1 MQGWESPAKRREDC
15 WQENWS
21 ADYSWL
27 SELVRHQILDAF
39 IIFHLK
45 EGVPMIGNGS
55 NMVIF
60 VLLFAVMAGSLV
72 AQELP
77 KPRLF
82 IEESTSWEVNGSSG
96 ASDGAGAGVVGG
108 GARGQT
114 AELIKTFRKRC
125 PEFTITNKRDRA
137 DYILTFDHEGG
148 KQIWQ
153 KDNKFAVF
161 NKEGDA
167 VESGS
172 ARSLGSAVK
181 SACEALKNDW
191 QAQGSNAERSEN

>member
-1 MQGWESPAKRREDC
+1 MT
-15 WQENWS
+15 
-21 ADYSWL
+21 
-27 SELVRHQILDAF
+27 
-39 IIFHLK
+39 
-45 EGVPMIGNGS
+45 GS
-55 NMVIF
+55 GTHRIIF
-60 VLLFAVMAGSLV
+60 VLFFAVMVDSIA

-82 IEESTSWEVNGSSG
+82 IEESTSWEVKGS
-96 ASDGAGAGVVGG
+96 AGAGDGSGGGVVGG

-114 AELIKTFRKRC
+114 AELIKTFRKSC
-125 PEFTITNKRDRA
+125 PEVIITNKSDRA
-137 DYILTFDHEGG
+137 DYTLTFDHEGG
-148 KQIWQ
+148 KQIWE

-181 SACEALKNDW
+181 SACAALKNDW
-191 QAQGSNAERSEN
+191 KTQGSKAERSES

>member
-1 MQGWESPAKRREDC
+1 MIRSGS
-15 WQENWS
+15 
-21 ADYSWL
+21 YM
-27 SELVRHQILDAF
+27 
-39 IIFHLK
+39 IIFAL
-45 EGVPMIGNGS
+45 ILALS
-55 NMVIF
+55 
-60 VLLFAVMAGSLV
+60 AVMVDFPA

-77 KPRLF
+77 TPRLF
-82 IEESTSWEVNGSSG
+82 IEESTSWEVNGSAG
-96 ASDGAGAGVVGG
+96 AGDGAGGSVIGG

-125 PEFTITNKRDRA
+125 PEFIITNKRDRA

-161 NKEGDA
+161 NKDGDA

-191 QAQGSNAERSEN
+191 EAQGSKAEKSEM

>member
-1 MQGWESPAKRREDC
+1 
-15 WQENWS
+15 
-21 ADYSWL
+21 
-27 SELVRHQILDAF
+27 
-39 IIFHLK
+39 
-45 EGVPMIGNGS
+45 MIRSGS
-55 NMVIF
+55 YRIIF
-60 VLLFAVMAGSLV
+60 VLILALSAVMLDFPA

-77 KPRLF
+77 TPRLF

-96 ASDGAGAGVVGG
+96 AGDGAGGGVIGG

-125 PEFTITNKRDRA
+125 PEFIITNKKERA

-181 SACEALKNDW
+181 SACDALKNDW
-191 QAQGSNAERSEN
+191 QAQSSKAEKSEM

>member
-1 MQGWESPAKRREDC
+1 M
-15 WQENWS
+15 
-21 ADYSWL
+21 
-27 SELVRHQILDAF
+27 
-39 IIFHLK
+39 K
-45 EGVPMIGNGS
+45 EGVPMTRIES
-55 NMVIF
+55 YRVIF
-60 VLLFAVMAGSLV
+60 VLFLALTAVMVGSLA

-77 KPRLF
+77 KPRIF
-82 IEESTSWEVNGSSG
+82 IAESRSWEVGGSTG
-96 ASDGAGAGVVGG
+96 IVDGTGGGMVSG

-114 AELIKTFRKRC
+114 AELIKTFRNRC
-125 PEFTITNKRDRA
+125 PEFIVTNKKERA

-148 KQIWQ
+148 KEVWE

-181 SACEALKNDW
+181 AACAALKSSWKTQSSKTDK
-191 QAQGSNAERSEN
+191 SEK

>member
-1 MQGWESPAKRREDC
+1 
-15 WQENWS
+15 
-21 ADYSWL
+21 
-27 SELVRHQILDAF
+27 
-39 IIFHLK
+39 
-45 EGVPMIGNGS
+45 MIGSGS
-55 NMVIF
+55 YMVIF
-60 VLLFAVMAGSLV
+60 VLFFAVMAGSLV

-82 IEESTSWEVNGSSG
+82 IEESRSWEMKGS
-96 ASDGAGAGVVGG
+96 AGAGDGSGGGVVGG

-125 PEFTITNKRDRA
+125 PELIVTNKRDRA

-148 KQIWQ
+148 KQVWE
-153 KDNKFAVF
+153 KDNKFAIF

-181 SACEALKNDW
+181 SACESLKNDW
-191 QAQGSNAERSEN
+191 KTQDSKAERSEQ

>member
-1 MQGWESPAKRREDC
+1 
-15 WQENWS
+15 
-21 ADYSWL
+21 
-27 SELVRHQILDAF
+27 
-39 IIFHLK
+39 
-45 EGVPMIGNGS
+45 MIRSGS
-55 NMVIF
+55 YRVIF
-60 VLLFAVMAGSLV
+60 VLFLVLSAVLAGSLV

-82 IEESTSWEVNGSSG
+82 IEESTSWEMQGS
-96 ASDGAGAGVVGG
+96 AGAGDGSGGGVVGG

-125 PEFTITNKRDRA
+125 PEFIITNKRDRA
-137 DYILTFDHEGG
+137 DYTLTFDHEGG
-148 KQIWQ
+148 KQIWE

-161 NKEGDA
+161 NKDGDA

-181 SACEALKNDW
+181 AACEALKSDW
-191 QAQGSNAERSEN
+191 KTQGSNAEKSEE

>member
-1 MQGWESPAKRREDC
+1 V
-15 WQENWS
+15 
-21 ADYSWL
+21 L
-27 SELVRHQILDAF
+27 
-39 IIFHLK
+39 IIFHIK
-45 EGVPMIGNGS
+45 KGVLMIGSGS
-55 NMVIF
+55 YMVIF
-60 VLLFAVMAGSLV
+60 VMFFAVMAGSLV

-82 IEESTSWEVNGSSG
+82 IEESTSWEVRGSAGTGDGSG
-96 ASDGAGAGVVGG
+96 GGVVGG

-114 AELIKTFRKRC
+114 AELIKTFSKRC
-125 PEFTITNKRDRA
+125 PEFIITNKRERA
-137 DYILTFDHEGG
+137 DYTLSFDHEGG
-148 KQIWQ
+148 KQIWE

-181 SACEALKNDW
+181 AACEALKNDW
-191 QAQGSNAERSEN
+191 KTHGSRAVGSER

>member
-1 MQGWESPAKRREDC
+1 
-15 WQENWS
+15 
-21 ADYSWL
+21 
-27 SELVRHQILDAF
+27 
-39 IIFHLK
+39 
-45 EGVPMIGNGS
+45 MIGSGS
-55 NMVIF
+55 YMVIF

-82 IEESTSWEVNGSSG
+82 IEESTSWEMQGS
-96 ASDGAGAGVVGG
+96 AGAGDGSGGGVVGG

-125 PEFTITNKRDRA
+125 PEFIITNKRERA
-137 DYILTFDHEGG
+137 DYTLTFDHEGG
-148 KQIWQ
+148 KQIWE

-161 NKEGDA
+161 DKEGDA

-181 SACEALKNDW
+181 AACEALKNDW
-191 QAQGSNAERSEN
+191 KTQGSNAEKSEE

>member
-1 MQGWESPAKRREDC
+1 
-15 WQENWS
+15 
-21 ADYSWL
+21 
-27 SELVRHQILDAF
+27 
-39 IIFHLK
+39 
-45 EGVPMIGNGS
+45 MIRGGCY
-55 NMVIF
+55 MVIF
-60 VLLFAVMAGSLV
+60 VLFLDMTAVMAGSLA

-82 IEESTSWEVNGSSG
+82 IEESTSWEAKGS
-96 ASDGAGAGVVGG
+96 AGAGDGSGGGVVGG

-125 PEFTITNKRDRA
+125 PEFI
-137 DYILTFDHEGG
+137 IFDHEGG
-148 KQIWQ
+148 KQIWE

-172 ARSLGSAVK
+172 ARTLGSAVK
-181 SACEALKNDW
+181 AACEALKYDW
-191 QAQGSNAERSEN
+191 KTQGSKTEKSEK